1 MILINDSPESSAAAF
16 YSCMQAK
23 VGRLIEQSE
32 KLCRERRAAAGPKPA
47 LKPKW
52 SRNVRPAIDMRRHPW
67 TEAERHRLIE
77 LRESGMCLRRI
88 ARTLN
93 RSERSVK
100 TELNR
105 LVRKARASR

>member
-1 MILINDSPESSAAAF
+1 MILTNDSPESSAAAF

-32 KLCRERRAAAGPKPA
+32 KLCRERRAAGPKPA
-47 LKPKW
+47 PKPKW
-52 SRNVRPAIDMRRHPW
+52 SRTGRPVIDMRRHPW

-77 LRESGMCLRRI
+77 LRESGMWLRRI
-88 ARTLN
+88 ARALN
-93 RSERSVK
+93 RSEWSVK
-100 TELNR
+100 MELNR